1 MNYTTKYQDYPKSNR
16 EYKDTLFRLVF
27 SRKKDLLAL
36 YNAINDT
43 NYQNPDDLEINTLEN
58 AIYLSMK
65 NDVSFLLGCTMN
77 LYEHQSTYNPNM
89 PLRGIFYFA
98 RLYEKFI
105 TSHKINIYSRTLQ
118 KIPSPRYIVFYNG
131 TRLEPDKTVLRLSD
145 AFQKDSGC
153 LECEVT
159 MLNINY
165 GRNQELMEKCRR
177 LEEYTVFI
185 DRVKTL
191 LAQNNNQREHAL
203 NLAIDECIHN
213 NILKDVLITQ
223 RAEVLGMI
231 LSTFDKE
238 LYEQGLKDD
247 AYNEGEAAG
256 YKKKLA
262 ELIQKKL
269 AKGKSIET
277 IADELEESVE
287 NIQKIVEDLTEK

>member
-1 MNYTTKYQDYPKSNR
+1 MNYTTKYQDYPNSNR

-247 AYNEGEAAG
+247 AYSDG
-256 YKKKLA
+256 KKDQLITQ
-262 ELIQKKL
+262 IQKKL
-269 AKGKSIET
+269 SKGKSIET